1 MIKDLIWSY
10 FSIEIEKYFIRPLGE
25 IQVSSSLY
33 TNIHRYKYKLGQ
45 TKNQKQKKKYNDMI
59 RNSQFCEDCL
69 REGQPTFGPGSLL
82 RVRSPVGTG
91 AWIII
96 IDSLTRDGLQR
107 TLRRCSDWREW
118 NATVQRRHR
127 PRSDSAVRRAPH
139 EEAVRL
145 WSDMNDSWHSCLII
159 TVLRTGRRSLV
170 GGDRNV
176 VIRLQLF
183 CSWGGHQSCQSLHV
197 NCNNWCCIWCQ
208 RKGAR
213 KSCWNGNT
221 YKTG

>member
-1 MIKDLIWSY
+1 M
-10 FSIEIEKYFIRPLGE
+10 
-25 IQVSSSLY
+25 SSSLY

-107 TLRRCSDWREW
+107 TLRRCSD
-118 NATVQRRHR
+118 
-127 PRSDSAVRRAPH
+127 
-139 EEAVRL
+139 
-145 WSDMNDSWHSCLII
+145 
-159 TVLRTGRRSLV
+159 
-170 GGDRNV
+170 
-176 VIRLQLF
+176 
-183 CSWGGHQSCQSLHV
+183 
-197 NCNNWCCIWCQ
+197 
-208 RKGAR
+208 
-213 KSCWNGNT
+213 
-221 YKTG
+221 